1 MKIVEDYLNDPRI
14 VNDPDMS
21 EALEPIIEIHAIR
34 LMIQDETEG
43 MTTAEK
49 EALSRKK
56 ADALF
61 ASLELPPPKYV
72 NLTSCFPPTTLPKNI
87 KP

>member
-1 MKIVEDYLNDPRI
+1 MKIFEDYMNDPRI
-14 VNDPDMS
+14 VNDPDM
-21 EALEPIIEIHAIR
+21 AGAFEPIIEIHAIR

-43 MTTAEK
+43 MSTVEK

-61 ASLELPPPKYV
+61 ASLGLHPPKYV
-72 NLTSCFPPTTLPKNI
+72 NLTSQSSRTL
-87 KP
+87 